1 MKSAWCERSLPYDQL
16 KELESIYSHDLV
28 VGFFDM
34 SFSRADRSPTGNRC
48 IDFPSPKGKSQKVPR
63 FGPHPIRL
71 VYAKRTNLKDL
82 PRVFTSTWAASPKA
96 KALKDERAMEDSS
109 IPGSRPKTLPGSKS
123 FKGIK
128 VYSPTFPSPQPT
140 PALLNS
146 YCLCLSAF
154 AQGICLLS
162 FPPIQNQGPGPG
174 SIRKILPTP
183 LHATRL
189 VTSLDPLSEC
199 DLIRLPQICNA
210 ADSDHD
216 GELDQEIG
224 AGAIVISPCLLY
236 LTVVC

>member
-146 YCLCLSAF
+146 YCLCSRHMPAIVSADPK
-154 AQGICLLS
+154 S
-162 FPPIQNQGPGPG
+162 GPGTGVDPEDLADPPPRNAV
-174 SIRKILPTP
+174 SDFPRPSQRMRPHSPSPDLQRR
-183 LHATRL
+183 RL
-189 VTSLDPLSEC
+189 
-199 DLIRLPQICNA
+199 
-210 ADSDHD
+210 
-216 GELDQEIG
+216 
-224 AGAIVISPCLLY
+224 
-236 LTVVC
+236 